1 METSMTKTSQPKRR
15 TPEENTRSHMETV
28 AKDLRV
34 TSSHDM
40 SYHSDQAAAVP
51 VERINEKEL
60 TSIYAL
66 LAYVAYNQNVRQDTV
81 QMILEAQFGVDH
93 VAKIR
98 RNDYM
103 RAIEFLVDMRMD
115 EIMN

>member
-1 METSMTKTSQPKRR
+1 MSKPNQPKRR
-15 TPEENTRSHMETV
+15 FSGEVSREHMETV
-28 AKDLRV
+28 AKDLKV
-34 TSSHDM
+34 TCSHDM
-40 SYHSDQAAAVP
+40 AYHSDQPTAPKP
-51 VERINEKEL
+51 VERVNDKEL

-115 EIMN
+115 EMMN

>member
-1 METSMTKTSQPKRR
+1 METTMTKSNQPKHRM
-15 TPEENTRSHMETV
+15 TEEDARSHMETV

-34 TSSHDM
+34 TCSHDM
-40 SYHSDQAAAVP
+40 TYHSDQTAAVS
-51 VERINEKEL
+51 VERINDKEL

-81 QMILEAQFGVDH
+81 QMILEAQFNVDH

-98 RNDYM
+98 RQDYM

-115 EIMN
+115 ELMN